1 MLSFKNG
8 LSGNTFCLTLASHHY
23 TWKHMNSTSNYHL
36 QALEPFLEMLK
47 DKESVLSRNEWEQ
60 LVLTTIER
68 IATAPEQYL
77 SASLRPSQ
85 ELTSAIELIFKERL
99 N

>member
-1 MLSFKNG
+1 
-8 LSGNTFCLTLASHHY
+8 
-23 TWKHMNSTSNYHL
+23 MNSQSNYYL

-47 DKESVLSRNEWEQ
+47 EKESELSRDEWVQ
-60 LVLTTIER
+60 LVLSTKER

-77 SASLRPSQ
+77 SGAVKPSE
-85 ELTSAIELIFKERL
+85 ELTSAIEVIFNERL

>member
-1 MLSFKNG
+1 
-8 LSGNTFCLTLASHHY
+8 
-23 TWKHMNSTSNYHL
+23 MNSQSNYYL

-47 DKESVLSRNEWEQ
+47 EKESELSRNEWEQ
-60 LVLTTIER
+60 LVISTKEL

-77 SASLRPSQ
+77 SATLKPSQ
-85 ELTSAIELIFKERL
+85 ELTMAIEVIFKERL

>member
-1 MLSFKNG
+1 
-8 LSGNTFCLTLASHHY
+8 
-23 TWKHMNSTSNYHL
+23 MNPQSNYYL

-47 DKESVLSRNEWEQ
+47 EKESELSRIEWEQ
-60 LVLTTIER
+60 LVLSTRER

-77 SASLRPSQ
+77 SGTVKPSQ
-85 ELTSAIELIFKERL
+85 ELTTAIELIFKERL

>member
-1 MLSFKNG
+1 
-8 LSGNTFCLTLASHHY
+8 
-23 TWKHMNSTSNYHL
+23 MNSQSNYYL

-47 DKESVLSRNEWEQ
+47 EKESELSRSDWEQ
-60 LVLTTIER
+60 LVLSTKER

-77 SASLRPSQ
+77 SAALKPSQ
-85 ELTSAIELIFKERL
+85 ELTSAIEVIFNERL